1 MLIELGHFA
10 LILALMISLVQS
22 VVPLIGAING
32 WYNWMKVGE
41 LTAIILFFL
50 ICFSFIALIVAFAFS
65 DFSVR
70 LVVQHS
76 HSLKPLIYKIAGT
89 WGNHEGSM
97 LLWIFILA
105 LYGSLIAFLGKKI
118 PLLLKARV
126 LCVQAVILS
135 AFTAFLLFT
144 SNPFIRVIDP
154 PIDGNGLNPIL
165 QDPGLAFHP
174 PFLYLGYVGLSV
186 TFSFAL
192 GALMQGNIDSSWA
205 RWVRPWTLSSWI
217 FLTIGIALGS
227 YWAYYELG
235 WGGWWFWD
243 PVENA
248 SFMPWLAATALL
260 HSTIVVEKRNTL
272 KSWTILLAI
281 VAFSFSLIGTFIVRS
296 GVLTS
301 VHAFASDPTRGIY
314 ILLIITTTIVFSLV
328 YYSIRFSQLKS
339 TSQFAILSRES
350 GLVVNNL
357 LFSVSAFIVFIGT
370 IWPLIIETLFQQK
383 ISVGAPFFNLAFT
396 PLMVCLGFLLPFGV
410 LLPWKRTRYELSLSH
425 LKGLAMLSIF
435 FGIVIWF
442 FQVEGN
448 LVGPIGT
455 SLAIWI
461 VLGSLLDLLRRSKF
475 CINDP
480 LRSLSRLAKLPRS
493 EIGKSLG
500 HIGFGLMV
508 FGISA
513 VSAWEIED
521 IRLVSLRQSY
531 DIGNYTM
538 ELKKISESKEKN
550 YVFRRGTVLVKK
562 NGREV
567 TTLTPE
573 KRFYPV
579 QGAYTTEASIH
590 TNAIRDLYVVL
601 GEKNLENKW
610 VVRTYIKPFIIWIW
624 IGAFTIAIGG
634 VLTLLD
640 RRFRVGI
647 LKRKDRLRLKVN

>member
-41 LTAIILFFL
+41 LTAVILFLL

-105 LYGSLIAFLGKKI
+105 LYGSLIAFLGKRI

-144 SNPFIRVIDP
+144 SNPFIRVMDP

-396 PLMVCLGFLLPFGV
+396 PFMVCLGFLLPFGV
-410 LLPWKRTRYELSLSH
+410 LLPWKRTRYEISLFH
-425 LKGLAMLSIF
+425 LKGLALLSIF

-461 VLGSLLDLLRRSKF
+461 VLGSLLDLLRRTKF
-475 CINDP
+475 CITDP
-480 LRSLSRLAKLPRS
+480 LKSLSSLTKLPRS

-521 IRLVSLRQSY
+521 IRLVPLQKSY
-531 DIGNYTM
+531 DVGNYTI

-550 YVFRRGTVLVKK
+550 YIFRRGTVLVKK

-647 LKRKDRLRLKVN
+647 LNRKDRLRLKVN